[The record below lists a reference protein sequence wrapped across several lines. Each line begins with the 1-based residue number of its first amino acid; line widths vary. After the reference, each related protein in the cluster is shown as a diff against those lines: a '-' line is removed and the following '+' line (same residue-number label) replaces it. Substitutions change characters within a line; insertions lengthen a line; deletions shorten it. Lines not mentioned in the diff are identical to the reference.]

1 MEEQAGQEICSVV
14 WQLMVLEDRRWGWR
28 GTIEW
33 DWHVSGSASQRSRVC
48 ALALS
53 DLSRSKVSR
62 SQ

>member
-33 DWHVSGSASQRSRVC
+33 FPSLRTCTFRSF
-48 ALALS
+48 
-53 DLSRSKVSR
+53 
-62 SQ
+62 